1 MSNLTSYIIFW
12 MVLFVL
18 LGTFWYIVDRRYGVK
33 WYRFWYKLTNKDPLP
48 DDVEV
53 GFIFNR
59 KSRHKA
65 IMAGMLSTIQTVAA
79 LATIDQIN
87 LLVELILWIVE
98 VPMTMIG
105 FMLGPWTYKLWRG
118 RDEVFEALDEIN
130 SKDRIGKPLPSEEST
145 KTPPRE
151 VVEEIKAEK
160 EPEPKEDADEDD
172 DPRDMMS
179 RYTDRH

>member
-1 MSNLTSYIIFW
+1 MSGLTSYIVFW

-18 LGTFWYIVDRRYGVK
+18 LGAFWYIIDRRFGVK

-65 IMAGMLSTIQTVAA
+65 LMATGLSTIQTVAA
-79 LATIDQIN
+79 LYSIETIN

-98 VPMTMIG
+98 VPMTMLG
-105 FMLGPWTYKLWRG
+105 FLVGPWAYKLWKG
-118 RDEVFEALDEIN
+118 RDDVFDALDEIN
-130 SKDRIGKPLPSEEST
+130 AKDIKGKPLPEEDPTAVKS
-145 KTPPRE
+145 PEARE
-151 VVEEIKAEK
+151 EAKPDPDD
-160 EPEPKEDADEDD
+160 PE
-172 DPRDMMS
+172 DPRDMM
-179 RYTDRH
+179 RKYTDKR

>member
-1 MSNLTSYIIFW
+1 MSTLTSYIVFW

-18 LGTFWYIVDRRYGVK
+18 LGAFWYIIDRRFGVK

-65 IMAGMLSTIQTVAA
+65 LMATGLSTIQTVAA
-79 LATIDQIN
+79 LYSIESIN

-98 VPMTMIG
+98 VPMTMLG
-105 FMLGPWTYKLWRG
+105 FMIGPWAYKLWRG
-118 RDEVFEALDEIN
+118 RGDVFDALDEIN
-130 SKDRIGKPLPSEEST
+130 AKDKKGNPLPESEPDTATASPKTEDESG
-145 KTPPRE
+145 
-151 VVEEIKAEK
+151 AGSDSD
-160 EPEPKEDADEDD
+160 EPE
-172 DPRDMMS
+172 DPRDMM
-179 RYTDRH
+179 RKYTDKR